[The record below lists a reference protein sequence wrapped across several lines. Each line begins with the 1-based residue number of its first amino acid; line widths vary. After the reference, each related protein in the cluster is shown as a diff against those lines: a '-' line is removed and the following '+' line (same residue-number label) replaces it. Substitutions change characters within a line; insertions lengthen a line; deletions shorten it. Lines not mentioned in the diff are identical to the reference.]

1 MEPRRTPRPHPSYR
15 LLLALLAPLLLGYTA
30 WQALRERSLRYLRE
44 RCGFFRPAAA
54 QRPLWLHAA
63 SVGELNAALPL
74 IAALLDKTPA
84 PALLVTT
91 ATPSSARLAA
101 HKLPPQVSHAFLPL
115 DFAGAIER
123 FLAHFTPRCAV
134 VMETELWPNLFAAC
148 ARRAIP
154 LCIVNGR
161 LSGRTLHAPA
171 WLRHRYR
178 DALVDVGAI
187 LARSEA
193 DRDGFLALGAVAERV
208 QVIGN
213 IKFSAALGASADAAA
228 LPRPYVLA
236 ASTRDGEESLLLQ
249 AWQATEHGD
258 RLLVIV
264 PRHPKRL
271 AQILRSLPLPRA
283 QIAVRSADERIT
295 GSNVDSWATRAATRN
310 GSRPCA
316 AAISAVHAASAP
328 HGLRPRPAGTPRPG
342 RGGHRPP
349 ALRRVGAQP
358 FRAPP
363 GGNAPGP
370 TLGNHALALGHDVEG
385 DPHALRRRLHPNR
398 PLVEVGG
405 AHPHQPAG
413 GRTAVQWPRVRRPN
427 PGLAGRLE

>member
-295 GSNVDSWATRAATRN
+295 GQTAVYVADTFGELAAFIAGAELVFVG
-310 GSRPCA
+310 GSLVP
-316 AAISAVHAASAP
+316 
-328 HGLRPRPAGTPRPG
+328 
-342 RGGHRPP
+342 RGGQNVLEP
-349 ALRRVGAQP
+349 AALGKAIVFGPHMENFADEARLLLAHDGAFQVG
-358 FRAPP
+358 
-363 GGNAPGP
+363 N
-370 TLGNHALALGHDVEG
+370 ALALATALTALLQAPQRCAQLGANAKQVVESRR
-385 DPHALRRRLHPNR
+385 DTAQRYAEAVSALCGP
-398 PLVEVGG
+398 
-405 AHPHQPAG
+405 
-413 GRTAVQWPRVRRPN
+413 
-427 PGLAGRLE
+427 